1 MTSLGLACSM
11 IPLVMGRLVPEVMAL
26 YVTGCRLLVVGGR
39 WDDRFLF
46 VPYVGCVNIHVIL
59 VQLSSPYG
67 C

>member
-1 MTSLGLACSM
+1 
-11 IPLVMGRLVPEVMAL
+11 MGRLVPEVMAL